1 MAQKSS
7 IRNPERD
14 FLLTPENSV
23 FAFIDYQPEQFSG
36 VTSKTQ
42 EELILN
48 ITALGKIAHEY
59 SVPTILTT
67 VGVQMGVNQAT
78 VPELK
83 EALPSIPEIDRS
95 TLNAWEDEEFLAA
108 VKQTGRKKLIIA
120 GLWTEVCVAFPTI
133 DALDDGYEVYPVIDA
148 IGGVTLETHETAVQR
163 MIQAGAQP
171 ITTLALAC
179 ELQRDWA
186 RREGQSLRTIMQWYF
201 RELRQHR
208 PFEPGFQR
216 DRPIETGHMHA

>member
-1 MAQKSS
+1 MAQMTS

-36 VTSKTQ
+36 VSSKSQ
-42 EELILN
+42 EDLLLN
-48 ITALGKIAHEY
+48 VAALGRIAQEF

-67 VGVQMGVNQAT
+67 VGVRMGVNQGT
-78 VPELK
+78 IPELK
-83 EALPSIPEIDRS
+83 EALPGLIEIDRS

-108 VKQTGRKKLIIA
+108 VKKTGRKKLIIA

-133 DALDDGYEVYPVIDA
+133 DALDDGYEVYPVVDA

-186 RREGQSLRTIMQWYF
+186 RGEGKVLRGIMQWYF